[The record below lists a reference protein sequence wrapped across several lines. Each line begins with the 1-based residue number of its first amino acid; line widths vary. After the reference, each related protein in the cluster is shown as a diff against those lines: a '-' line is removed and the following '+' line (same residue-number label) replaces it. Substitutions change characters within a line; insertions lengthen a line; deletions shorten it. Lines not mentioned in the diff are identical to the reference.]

1 MKEWQRRYAVEVDYY
16 WQKDDKILTIIKKR
30 DWVVEVNA
38 EQIGSAKTYED
49 AKEIAYKYMSEN

>member
-1 MKEWQRRYAVEVDYY
+1 MTHEVDYY
-16 WQKDDKILTIIKKR
+16 WQKDDKILTIIKKK